1 MFASAY
7 QNGTGGHAR
16 LGDVCD
22 FAEVEWELRGEYLA
36 GGNELPWSLAR
47 LASEAAWDR
56 RNALKSTPP
65 GSVFLSN
72 RFGSGAI
79 SDSES
84 SNSEC

>member
-1 MFASAY
+1 MFTAAY
-7 QNGTGGHAR
+7 QNGTEGHDR

-22 FAEVEWELRGEYLA
+22 FAEVERELRGEYLA

-56 RNALKSTPP
+56 LNALECNPP
-65 GSVFLSN
+65 GSVFLKS

-84 SNSEC
+84 